1 MVSKLAQQHG
11 HEVGGN
17 VITVRY
23 QPLTTTLTLYSN
35 GSKLLHKHLCF
46 WPFHKVD
53 FQVENTSYTLKIKW
67 MILWQ
72 SRLYNNQT
80 LVVKELLP
88 QRRRRSI
95 TMISY
100 GMCILLIRLFM
111 VFLEP

>member
-1 MVSKLAQQHG
+1 MVFKLAQQCG
-11 HEVGGN
+11 HNVDGN
-17 VITVRY
+17 LINVRY
-23 QPLTTTLTLYSN
+23 QPFSTKLTIYNNESQ
-35 GSKLLHKHLCF
+35 LLKKYLCF

-53 FQVENTSYTLKIKW
+53 FQVGNTCYTLKIKW

-72 SRLYNNQT
+72 SRLYKEQT

-111 VFLEP
+111 VMLEA